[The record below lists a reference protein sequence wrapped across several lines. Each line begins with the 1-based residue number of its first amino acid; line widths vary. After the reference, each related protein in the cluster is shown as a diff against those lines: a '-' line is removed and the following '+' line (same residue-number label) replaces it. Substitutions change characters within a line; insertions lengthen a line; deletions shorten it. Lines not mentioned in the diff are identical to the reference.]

1 MRLADMRKPP
11 GGLDATM
18 ERLASEFTDPSMREI
33 MGSLR
38 GDAEEWASWRQ
49 LSATSCGAIKRC
61 LAELADSIDRSL
73 SPTGIERA
81 SLAGLYDVPHS
92 KAASG
97 FRCTGVFV
105 FLRRLVNS
113 GEISSD
119 ISWLAGN
126 LERITAEAA
135 FPERLVREAICGN
148 TPLEQHILTDVD
160 SRSRASQTLALTPV
174 STGEPFV
181 LAELTEL
188 ASSATF
194 TKDIGSRTSLRT
206 LCRHIGPALG
216 DAMPRCLDDFDGSTL
231 ARLVEYDLGEGREAG
246 CFRYAATLLALQI
259 LRKQDPP
266 NLSLAD
272 GLSMDYV
279 ERSGFALKWRDGFRA
294 VYWDPMVP
302 PPAWDKWILYPNGTA
317 GRSMKSK
324 EHLGKELDFTCF
336 ERPVADLMK
345 ELVWSKEASLGTRA
359 DYLSAARRLFGDGGR
374 LLYKEIDGTSVPFLT
389 ASNVHRALGKCSC
402 PSQVRYVEQLAVALI
417 EHGRR
422 RGGVCVDPAVVQM
435 MDDRHVRPASREDE
449 AIEEENLRALM
460 AEMEERSQDSQLD
473 LLCYYALCLIAI
485 TPLRISEVFDLKVG
499 ELRSERGGSAYS
511 LDRIAKGARGGRRR
525 MLLTKTARTIID
537 AVIGVT
543 EHDRAKAPG
552 DVGSY
557 VFLYRG
563 TKGAYR
569 TLDNEKVSKRMKKAA
584 RKLEI
589 EGPVTPK
596 SVRKKYMT
604 LVVEEGVKRN
614 ISRLGLRP
622 YTNHVDPATE
632 NKYYLRPDIRNYLEA
647 TNGIIIGEFPAK
659 GELQLEDPA
668 YGDELLVE
676 GGCGYC
682 RNESC
687 RIEGTTSCLMCKG
700 FVTTPSHI
708 PEFQEAV
715 EVLNRKI
722 AGARDDH
729 DRFRLVNLKRLHLY
743 YLGALMT
750 LAREAGE
757 EAGAC
762 QQQ

>member
-1 MRLADMRKPP
+1 MR
-11 GGLDATM
+11 
-18 ERLASEFTDPSMREI
+18 
-33 MGSLR
+33 
-38 GDAEEWASWRQ
+38 
-49 LSATSCGAIKRC
+49 
-61 LAELADSIDRSL
+61 
-73 SPTGIERA
+73 RA
-81 SLAGLYDVPHS
+81 VCD
-92 KAASG
+92 
-97 FRCTGVFV
+97 
-105 FLRRLVNS
+105 
-113 GEISSD
+113 D
-119 ISWLAGN
+119 
-126 LERITAEAA
+126 
-135 FPERLVREAICGN
+135 
-148 TPLEQHILTDVD
+148 TPLEQHILANID
-160 SRSRASQTLALTPV
+160 SRSRGSQTLTLIPV

-181 LAELTEL
+181 FAELVEL
-188 ASSATF
+188 ASSAAF
-194 TKDIGSRTSLRT
+194 TRASGNRDSFKA

-216 DAMPRCLDDFDGSTL
+216 NATPRCLDDFDGSVL
-231 ARLVEYDLGEGREAG
+231 ARLVEYDLGEGREADG
-246 CFRYAATLLALQI
+246 FRYVATLLALQI

-279 ERSGFALKWRDGFRA
+279 ERPRFASEWRNGFRA

-302 PPAWDKWILYPNGTA
+302 PPSWDKWILYPNGTA

-324 EHLGKELDFTCF
+324 EHLGKELDFTGF

-359 DYLSAARRLFGDGGR
+359 DYLRAARRLFGDGGR
-374 LLYKEIDGTSVPFLT
+374 LLYKEIDGTPVPFVT

-402 PSQVRYVEQLAVALI
+402 PGHVRYVEQIAVALI
-417 EHGRR
+417 EHGKRC
-422 RGGVCVDPAVVQM
+422 GGVCVDPAVVQM
-435 MDDRHVRPASREDE
+435 MDDRQSRPAPKEDE
-449 AIEEENLRALM
+449 AIEEKNLRALM
-460 AEMEERSQDSQLD
+460 AEMEERSQDSRTD

-485 TPLRISEVFDLKVG
+485 TPLRISEVFDLKIG
-499 ELRSERGGSAYS
+499 ELRSERAGSAYS
-511 LDRIAKGARGGRRR
+511 LDRIAKGARGGKRKT
-525 MLLTKTARTIID
+525 LLTKTAKTIID
-537 AVIGVT
+537 AVIAVT
-543 EHDRAKAPG
+543 EHDRAKAPE

-569 TLDNEKVSKRMKKAA
+569 TLDDQNVSKRMKKAA

-604 LVVEEGVKRN
+604 LVVEEGVKRS

-622 YTNHVDPATE
+622 YTNHARPETE

-668 YGDELLVE
+668 CGDELLVE

-687 RIEGTTSCLMCKG
+687 HIEGTTSCLMCKG

-715 EVLNRKI
+715 ELLNRKI
-722 AGARDDH
+722 ERARDDH
-729 DRFRLVNLKRLHLY
+729 DRFRLVNLKRLYLY

-757 EAGAC
+757 G
-762 QQQ
+762 